1 MDGVRPEVLEFVEE
15 TKRYVYEELM
25 PLEDEIERTDYLP
38 PEVIADVAKRGYFG
52 MTIPKEYGGLGFN
65 LLETCMVLEQIHKAP
80 LAIGYV
86 VDLNNGIGSL
96 AILHGGS
103 EELKREYLPR
113 LARGEIIG
121 VFAMSE
127 PQVGSDGQGISTRA
141 EWRDGYWVL
150 NGVKYWITWAER
162 GDVFTVA
169 AATDPGKGA
178 HGGISVFL
186 VPKGTPGMRVA
197 RRQKMMGN
205 AGIDESVLVFE
216 DCKVPAENLLGE
228 LGWGFRLLMRTLDE
242 GRVKCCLLA
251 IGYAERAWELAM
263 AYVKRRQAFG
273 QRLAD
278 FQGIQWQLAEA
289 ATTIWLSRLAMYEA
303 ARKIDRGE
311 FAAKEAAMAKLYST
325 EACQHVVDTAVQLFG
340 ARGYCRDYP
349 LERIYRNYRSLR
361 MVEGTSE
368 IQRRIIWKQ
377 MSKLYDPE
385 RAPDER
391 TREHAIRVERM
402 LERALAVDR
411 PYQDW
416 GFRYLDEVA
425 ADD

>member
-1 MDGVRPEVLEFVEE
+1 
-15 TKRYVYEELM
+15 
-25 PLEDEIERTDYLP
+25 
-38 PEVIADVAKRGYFG
+38 
-52 MTIPKEYGGLGFN
+52 
-65 LLETCMVLEQIHKAP
+65 
-80 LAIGYV
+80 
-86 VDLNNGIGSL
+86 
-96 AILHGGS
+96 
-103 EELKREYLPR
+103 
-113 LARGEIIG
+113 
-121 VFAMSE
+121 
-127 PQVGSDGQGISTRA
+127 
-141 EWRDGYWVL
+141 
-150 NGVKYWITWAER
+150 
-162 GDVFTVA
+162 
-169 AATDPGKGA
+169 
-178 HGGISVFL
+178 
-186 VPKGTPGMRVA
+186 MRVA

-242 GRVKCCLLA
+242 GRVKCCALA

-385 RAPDER
+385 HAPDER

-416 GFRYLDEVA
+416 SFRYLDEVA

>member
-1 MDGVRPEVLEFVEE
+1 MDGVRLEVLEFVEE
-15 TKRYVYEELM
+15 TKRYVYEELI
-25 PLEDEIERTDYLP
+25 PLEDEIERTDHLP
-38 PEVIADVAKRGYFG
+38 QEVIADVAKRGYFG
-52 MTIPKEYGGLGFN
+52 MTIPPEYGGLGFN
-65 LLETCMVLEQIHKAP
+65 LLETCLVLEQLHKAP

-96 AILHGGS
+96 TLLHGGT
-103 EELKREYLPR
+103 EEQKRAYLPR

-127 PQVGSDGQGISTRA
+127 PGVGSDGQGIATRA
-141 EWRDGYWVL
+141 ERRDGHWVL

-162 GDVFTVA
+162 GDLFTVA
-169 AATDPGKGA
+169 AATDPAKGA
-178 HGGISVFL
+178 KGGITVFL

-216 DCKVPAENLLGE
+216 ECAVPDESVLGE
-228 LGWGFRLLMRTLDE
+228 VGWGFRLLMRTLDE
-242 GRVKCCLLA
+242 GRIKCCALA
-251 IGYAERAWELAM
+251 VGYAERAWELAQ

-273 QRLAD
+273 QPLAD
-278 FQGIQWQLAEA
+278 FQGIQWMLADA

-303 ARKIDRGE
+303 ARKVDRGE
-311 FAAKEAAMAKLYST
+311 FAAKEAAMAKLFAT
-325 EACQHVVDTAVQLFG
+325 ESCQQVVDTAVQLFG

-377 MSKLYDPE
+377 VSKLYDPA
-385 RAPDER
+385 RAPDEFSR
-391 TREHAIRVERM
+391 QHAVRVERM
-402 LERALAVDR
+402 LERALAIDR

-416 GFRYLDEVA
+416 ELRYLDLVG